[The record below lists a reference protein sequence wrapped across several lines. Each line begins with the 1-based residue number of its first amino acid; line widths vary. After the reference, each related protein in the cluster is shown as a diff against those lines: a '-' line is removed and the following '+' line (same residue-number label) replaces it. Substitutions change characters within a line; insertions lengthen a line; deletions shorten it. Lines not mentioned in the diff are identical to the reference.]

1 MSALLNLHFQ
11 REVFKDPVTDP
22 GKKSKA
28 GDLTLVLEDGV
39 YKTIKR
45 DDLKEGQTDQ
55 LVTVFEN
62 GEMIK
67 EYNFD
72 EVRATARAALST
84 M

>member
-1 MSALLNLHFQ
+1 MHISHFQ

-45 DDLKEGQTDQ
+45 EDLKVGQTEQ

-62 GEMIK
+62 GKMVK
-67 EYNFD
+67 EYSFE
-72 EVRATARAALST
+72 EVRVRAKSALTS

>member
-1 MSALLNLHFQ
+1 M
-11 REVFKDPVTDP
+11 TDP

-39 YKTIKR
+39 YRTIKR
-45 DDLKEGQTDQ
+45 DDLKESQTEA
-55 LVTVFEN
+55 LVNVFEN

-67 EYNFD
+67 EYSFE
-72 EVRATARAALST
+72 EVRARAWAALST

>member
-1 MSALLNLHFQ
+1 MLFQ

-39 YKTIKR
+39 YRTIKR
-45 DDLKEGQTDQ
+45 EYLKAGQTEQ

-67 EYNFD
+67 EYSFE
-72 EVRATARAALST
+72 EVRAAGKAALST